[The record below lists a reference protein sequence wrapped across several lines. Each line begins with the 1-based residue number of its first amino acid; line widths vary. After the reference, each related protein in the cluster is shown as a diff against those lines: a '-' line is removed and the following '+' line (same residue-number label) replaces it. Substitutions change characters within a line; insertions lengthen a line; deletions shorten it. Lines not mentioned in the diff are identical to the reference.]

1 MGPFMTF
8 ETVKTTVYNDE
19 VYLNKTDLLR
29 VITLFEKSMSISGVD
44 QTTLKIIQSTILTI
58 REMIEQMNGN

>member
-1 MGPFMTF
+1 MTF

-29 VITLFEKSMSISGVD
+29 VITLFDNSMSISGVD
-44 QTTLKIIQSTILTI
+44 QTKLKIIQSTILTI

>member
-1 MGPFMTF
+1 MTF